1 MIPVVTSFDNFN
13 IRWKQISSKIEA
25 DCVTS
30 EFECSLPKNYSDS
43 RKYHMTKVVSPQK
56 ESISYCIIWWC
67 CSHWRGFAPL
77 MDFQAFDLIFPYR
90 TIVFDWENHWDML
103 FLDWFIFNPK
113 TSLLWYTSFVNN
125 FIRLLE
131 FFLF

>member
-1 MIPVVTSFDNFN
+1 MVTSFDNFN
-13 IRWKQISSKIEA
+13 IRWKQISSKIEV

-56 ESISYCIIWWC
+56 ESIS

-90 TIVFDWENHWDML
+90 TIVFD
-103 FLDWFIFNPK
+103 
-113 TSLLWYTSFVNN
+113 
-125 FIRLLE
+125 
-131 FFLF
+131 